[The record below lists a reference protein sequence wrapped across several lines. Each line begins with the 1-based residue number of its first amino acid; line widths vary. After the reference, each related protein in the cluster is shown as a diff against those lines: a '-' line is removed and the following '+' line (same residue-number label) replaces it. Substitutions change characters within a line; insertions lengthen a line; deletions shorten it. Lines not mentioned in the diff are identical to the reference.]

1 MPVTLKP
8 ATVLKLAAA
17 PLLLAIVFAPPAL
30 SQHHGAAPVP
40 ASVEIPE
47 GGTSLPMGDV
57 GGRPTVEVM
66 IDGKGPYTFILD
78 TGAHI
83 SVIDTKL
90 NDELALPVAPGVRA
104 ATPDGKT
111 GPTVV
116 MIEELRVGDTVLGG
130 MIGAVMPLNS
140 LMKGD
145 AAPRGVLS
153 ASSFPGHL
161 VTFDYPAKRLT
172 IAKGALAEDDSATVF
187 AYTKDE
193 PLPTV
198 PIKVAGKEARV
209 HLDTGS
215 GYGLSLPTSYVGEL
229 PLTTKPQEVRKAKT
243 LMGEFPVTSAQ
254 VDGPIQLGSHTLGLT
269 EVQFSDIGPPG
280 GPPMGNI
287 GYEVL
292 RGFVITLDS
301 KSRLIRVAK
310 PS

>member
-17 PLLLAIVFAPPAL
+17 PLLLAITLSSPAFP
-30 SQHHGAAPVP
+30 QHHGPAPAP
-40 ASVEIPE
+40 ASVHVPE
-47 GGTSLPMGDV
+47 AGTALQMGDA
-57 GGRPTVEVM
+57 GGRPTVDVM
-66 IDGKGPYTFILD
+66 IDGKGPYRFILD

-90 NDELALPVAPGVRA
+90 NDELALPAAPGVRA
-104 ATPDGKT
+104 VAPGGRVPNIVTI
-111 GPTVV
+111 V
-116 MIEELRVGDTVLGG
+116 ELRVGDAILGG
-130 MIGAVMPLNS
+130 VIGAVMPLSS
-140 LMKGD
+140 LMNEEG
-145 AAPRGVLS
+145 APRGVLS

-161 VTFDYPAKRLT
+161 VTFDYPAKRIT
-172 IAKGALAEDDSATVF
+172 IAKGALSRDDSDTVF
-187 AYTKDE
+187 AYDTDD

-198 PIKVAGKEARV
+198 PIRIAGKEARV

-229 PLTTKPQEVRKAKT
+229 SLTTKPQEVRKAKT

-254 VDGPIQLGSHTLGLT
+254 VQGPIQLGRHTLGLT
-269 EVQFSDIGPPG
+269 EVQFSDIGPSG
-280 GPPMGNI
+280 GSPMGNI

-301 KSRLIRVAK
+301 KNRLIRVAK